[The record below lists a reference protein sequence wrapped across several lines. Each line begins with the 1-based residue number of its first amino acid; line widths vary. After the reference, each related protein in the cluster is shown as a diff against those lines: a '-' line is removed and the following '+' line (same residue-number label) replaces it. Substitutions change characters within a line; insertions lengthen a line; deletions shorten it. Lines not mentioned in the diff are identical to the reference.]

1 MPRINTR
8 DHEVTT
14 QSFFVTLKSP
24 AIFTIEE
31 IYDAVRTGVQDLLQ
45 ENDINTLVSY
55 TVGELPP
62 FAEELPSTKA

>member
-8 DHEVTT
+8 DNEVTT

-24 AIFTIEE
+24 AIFSIEE

-45 ENDINTLVSY
+45 ENNINTLVSY

-62 FAEELPSTKA
+62 FAEELPPTEA

>member
-8 DHEVTT
+8 DNEVTT